1 MIALEFIYKKI
12 NQWFM
17 LAGCMALFALF
28 RPQGALGALCIVVF
42 LLSIFF
48 VFYHSLVLFKSLP
61 GVVLRRDLLIGF
73 FIVLGGALFDIIV
86 TVYCSPNLSEEGN
99 PIFLTLVDLNVP
111 LWGIYLILFFSQVFM
126 VGFTLILWAS
136 FLKVYPRIISTIPYK
151 NLFTTCKWLLGCGQ
165 MSFLDFILNRKLN
178 YCFFI
183 SFCTFLMVLCHLNR
197 WYFAMEWLELVPF
210 SRTIPAITI
219 CITLVFFLIKT
230 HKKIKALNFLKV

>member
-1 MIALEFIYKKI
+1 MITLESRYKKI
-12 NQWFM
+12 SQWLM
-17 LAGCMALFALF
+17 LAGFIVFLILLK
-28 RPQGALGALCIVVF
+28 PQGVLGAICILMF

-48 VFYHSLVLFKSLP
+48 VFYHSLVLFKSLS
-61 GVVLRRDLLIGF
+61 GVVLRRGLLMGT

-86 TVYCSPNLSEEGN
+86 TISCSPDLSEEGN

-111 LWGIYLILFFSQVFM
+111 LWGIYLTLFFSQVFM

-136 FLKVYPRIISTIPYK
+136 FLKVYPRIINTIPYK
-151 NLFTTCKWLLGCGQ
+151 NLFTTCKWLFGCGQ

-183 SFCTFLMVLCHLNR
+183 SSCTFLMVLSHLNR

-210 SRTIPAITI
+210 SRTIPL
-219 CITLVFFLIKT
+219 TLISIIAFFFLINT
-230 HKKIKALNFLKV
+230 HKKIEHSKCY